1 MLEKNKELKLLDL
14 KKCSSVAEIVQGMN
28 QYPEERG
35 ILKSAYEHQVPVF
48 VPAFHDSELGN
59 DVYLDNHVRKNQGRQ
74 PILFNLELDTEF
86 LLNMMTNSPK
96 IGIFTIGGGAKEKL
110 SALKAIAELSCLTTG
125 N

>member
-1 MLEKNKELKLLDL
+1 
-14 KKCSSVAEIVQGMN
+14 MN

-110 SALKAIAELSCLTTG
+110 SAFKSDRRIIMFDDWQLKDNAYSGIANLMYLSRMQ
-125 N
+125 